1 MTAEDLVNAHSI
13 VRERLL
19 LKHDT
24 IHKAFKYVDKDGSGF
39 INRAEFEGTL
49 NDLNVH
55 IRKPVRSPAP

>member
-24 IHKAFKYVDKDGSGF
+24 IHKAFKYMDKDGSGF

-49 NDLNVH
+49 NDL
-55 IRKPVRSPAP
+55 K